1 MQKYLETDEQTR
13 EDLRLF
19 MKHREL
25 GIMDWYTHTHTRGGE
40 ELLWEFFK
48 HPLAEKAA
56 IEQRIALFSQLATE
70 QVAFP
75 FAPATFDQAERYI
88 RSGMLGD
95 PSGKGRR
102 MGERELELGVLACL
116 RLLQEVKEF
125 YESNTM
131 DALPAFAAERQKM
144 LDLLGAP
151 ELSPLFTAKVEKK
164 LSYAACAAF
173 DVLIRQKEFER
184 IESIIHHIY
193 QLDAYISIAQSA
205 KRHGFDFP
213 KVHERGTGVFRLQ
226 GVYYPDVKQ
235 AVSNDFSMD
244 ADHCLLYLTGAN
256 MAGKSTFLRSVSL
269 AVYLAHLGFPIPAQ
283 SMEFSVLDGMYTTI
297 NLPDNLGMGASHF
310 YAEVSRVKKIAQQ
323 LNQDKHIYVVFDEL
337 FRGTNV
343 KDAKEATEAVSLAFA
358 KHTDSRFI
366 ISSHIVEAAEVLK
379 QSPSIGFKYLP
390 TLMNGNVPTYT
401 YKLQE
406 GVTEDRHGM
415 LIIRNEGVLD
425 ILKKGT
431 SKGHRLKT
439 KAATS

>member
-1 MQKYLETDEQTR
+1 MQRYLETDEQTR

-25 GIMDWYTHTHTRGGE
+25 GILDWYTHTHTRGGE
-40 ELLWEFFK
+40 ELLSEFFK
-48 HPLAEKAA
+48 EPLADKEA
-56 IEQRIALFSQLATE
+56 IEQRIALFSQLADGDVT
-70 QVAFP
+70 FP
-75 FAPATFDQAERYI
+75 FAPATFDQAERYF

-95 PSGKGRR
+95 PSGKDRR
-102 MGERELELGVLACL
+102 MGERELELGVIACL
-116 RLLQEVKEF
+116 RLLQEVKAF
-125 YESNTM
+125 YESTTL
-131 DALPAFAAERQKM
+131 DALPAFASERKKM
-144 LDLLGAP
+144 LDLLHAP
-151 ELSPLFTAKVEKK
+151 ELAPLYTVKVEKK

-205 KRHGFDFP
+205 RRHGFVFP

-235 AVSNDFSMD
+235 AVANDFSMD
-244 ADHCLLYLTGAN
+244 AENCVLYLTGAN

-269 AVYLAHLGFPIPAQ
+269 AVYLAHLGFPLPAQ

-310 YAEVSRVKKIAQQ
+310 YAEVSRVKKIARQ
-323 LNQDKHIYVVFDEL
+323 LNEGKHIYVVFDEL

-343 KDAKEATEAVSLAFA
+343 KDAKEATEAVTLAFA
-358 KHTDSRFI
+358 KHTGSRFI
-366 ISSHIVEAAEVLK
+366 ISSHIVEAADVLK
-379 QSPSIGFKYLP
+379 QSPSVGFKYMP
-390 TLMNGNVPTYT
+390 TLMNGNIPSYT

-406 GVTEDRHGM
+406 GVTADRHGM
-415 LIIRNEGVLD
+415 LIIRNEGVLE
-425 ILKKGT
+425 ILKNGVPKN
-431 SKGHRLKT
+431 SLVEHSLMQ
-439 KAATS
+439 